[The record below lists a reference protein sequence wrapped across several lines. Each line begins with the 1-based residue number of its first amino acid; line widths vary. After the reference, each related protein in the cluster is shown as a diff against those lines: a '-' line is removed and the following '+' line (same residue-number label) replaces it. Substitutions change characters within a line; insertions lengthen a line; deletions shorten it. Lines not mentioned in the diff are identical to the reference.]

1 MELDEKLLDN
11 LTSQPSLKS
20 RGSNIGTITG
30 YKTRYDDVNL
40 ITIHENTKGEYSGIC
55 YIIKCK
61 DLTWWFL
68 NSEEKR
74 EAKKNKGS
82 NREEQE
88 QRKYNMRQTLFW
100 KKVG

>member
-20 RGSNIGTITG
+20 RGPNTG

-40 ITIHENTKGEYSGIC
+40 IKIRENTEGEYSGIC

-61 DLTWWFL
+61 GLT
-68 NSEEKR
+68 
-74 EAKKNKGS
+74 
-82 NREEQE
+82 
-88 QRKYNMRQTLFW
+88 
-100 KKVG
+100 